1 MKKFKTFAWSDKNE
15 VITKNGFVEIEASS
29 ARAAANKLI
38 KQLDLK
44 SGSLEVNNSR
54 FEVSEGK
61 IM

>member
-1 MKKFKTFAWSDKNE
+1 MKKYKTFAWSDKNE
-15 VITKNGFVEIEASS
+15 PITNNGFVVIEASS